1 MYVYY
6 VCVCVL
12 CTAASKLFVLHV
24 LRLCWLLDS
33 TQWGRGNTHRGASH
47 RLYVVGRVEA
57 DFAAFAAL
65 APALLVLVLK
75 LFELVPCN
83 SRKVFTWQSVIR
95 ILYE

>member
-1 MYVYY
+1 MQLCVYCIYYYRYVCILC

-33 TQWGRGNTHRGASH
+33 TQWGRGNTQCGASH

-57 DFAAFAAL
+57 DFAAFATL

-75 LFELVPCN
+75 LFKLVP
-83 SRKVFTWQSVIR
+83 SFEI
-95 ILYE
+95 